1 MIEHGAKNLIF
12 ANRSGLARQNAK
24 DAVQKLQDKG
34 ASVAV
39 YPCDVCES
47 AQLDNLI
54 AQSSKNMPPI
64 RGVIQSAMVLR
75 VGRPFHVCSKS
86 LTYSLRICCWRR

>member
-1 MIEHGAKNLIF
+1 MIEHGARNLIF
-12 ANRSGLARQNAK
+12 ANRSGLARQDAK
-24 DAVQKLQDKG
+24 DAVQILQAKG
-34 ASVAV
+34 ARVVV

-54 AQSSKNMPPI
+54 AQSSKDMPPI

-75 VGRPFHVCSKS
+75 VGSPFYVCSKY
-86 LTYSLRICCWRR
+86 LTYKLRIRCWRR

>member
-12 ANRSGLARQNAK
+12 ANRSGLARQDAK
-24 DAVQKLQDKG
+24 DAVQTLQGKG

-54 AQSSKNMPPI
+54 AESLKSMPPI

-75 VGRPFHVCSKS
+75 VGCSFHVRSKS
-86 LTYSLRICCWRR
+86 LTYGLRTCY

>member
-1 MIEHGAKNLIF
+1 MIEHGARNLIF
-12 ANRSGLARQNAK
+12 ANRSGLAREDAK
-24 DAVQKLQDKG
+24 EVVQTLQDKG
-34 ASVAV
+34 ANVAV

-54 AQSSKNMPPI
+54 AQSSKSMPPI

-75 VGRPFHVCSKS
+75 VGCPFHVRRKP
-86 LTYSLRICCWRR
+86 LTYGLRICY

>member
-12 ANRSGLARQNAK
+12 ANRSGLARQDAR
-24 DAVQKLQDKG
+24 DAVQNLQGKG
-34 ASVAV
+34 ANVAV

-75 VGRPFHVCSKS
+75 VGCPFHVGSKS
-86 LTYSLRICCWRR
+86 LTYEFRIRYWKK